1 MSYILQLKESDSREG
16 VGLLNVTAISFDNRL
31 SLRNPVTR
39 DSFRAILSRRG
50 KTFWII
56 IQYFIMEYFG
66 FDLIAVIKAAGYVG
80 LFAIIFAETG
90 LFLGFF
96 LPGDSLIFVAGF
108 LASQGFFGPVTLAVI
123 LFVAA
128 FTGNMVGYEFGRRV
142 GPKLFSREDS
152 LLFRKDH
159 VTKTKKFYDKYG
171 GKTVMIARFV
181 PIVRTFAPI
190 LAGVAEMKYAVFF
203 AYNIAGAAL
212 WTIGLVILG
221 YVLGTRVP
229 NIDKYLLPIVLVI
242 VVVSVLPG
250 VWHLYRDRQEMIR
263 EKETKGE

>member
-1 MSYILQLKESDSREG
+1 
-16 VGLLNVTAISFDNRL
+16 
-31 SLRNPVTR
+31 
-39 DSFRAILSRRG
+39 
-50 KTFWII
+50 
-56 IQYFIMEYFG
+56 MEYFG
-66 FDLIAVIKAAGYVG
+66 FDLIEAIKTVGYAG
-80 LFAIIFAETG
+80 LFAIVFAETG

-108 LASQGFFGPVTLAVI
+108 LASQGFFHPVLLPII

-128 FTGNMVGYEFGRRV
+128 VTGNMAGYEFGRRV

-190 LAGVAEMKYAVFF
+190 LAGVAEMKYMVFL
-203 AYNIAGAAL
+203 AYNIAGAAI
-212 WTIGLVILG
+212 WAVGLTVLG
-221 YVLGTRVP
+221 YFLGTRIP
-229 NIDKYLLPIVLVI
+229 DIDKYLLPIVLVI
-242 VVVSVLPG
+242 IVVSVLPG
-250 VWHLYRDRQEMIR
+250 VIHLWQDRREMLR
-263 EKETKGE
+263 EKAAKGE

>member
-1 MSYILQLKESDSREG
+1 MNYL
-16 VGLLNVTAISFDNRL
+16 
-31 SLRNPVTR
+31 
-39 DSFRAILSRRG
+39 
-50 KTFWII
+50 
-56 IQYFIMEYFG
+56 G
-66 FDLIAVIKAAGYVG
+66 FDLIETIKTVGYVG
-80 LFAIIFAETG
+80 LFCIIFAETG

-123 LFVAA
+123 LFIAA

-190 LAGVAEMKYAVFF
+190 LAGVAEMAYPVFL
-203 AYNIAGAAL
+203 AYNVAGAAL
-212 WTIGLVILG
+212 WTAGLVALG
-221 YVLGTRVP
+221 YFLGTSVP
-229 NIDKYLLPIVLVI
+229 DIDKYLLPIVLVI

-250 VWHLYRDRQEMIR
+250 FIHLYRDSQEMKR
-263 EKETKGE
+263 EKVAKGE

>member
-1 MSYILQLKESDSREG
+1 
-16 VGLLNVTAISFDNRL
+16 
-31 SLRNPVTR
+31 
-39 DSFRAILSRRG
+39 
-50 KTFWII
+50 
-56 IQYFIMEYFG
+56 MEYFG
-66 FDLIAVIKAAGYVG
+66 FDLIEAIKTAGYAG
-80 LFAIIFAETG
+80 LFAIVFAETG

-108 LASQGFFGPVTLAVI
+108 LASQGVFHPVLLPVI

-128 FTGNMVGYEFGRRV
+128 VTGNMAGYEFGRRV

-190 LAGVAEMKYAVFF
+190 LAGVAEMKYMVFL
-203 AYNIAGAAL
+203 AYNIAGAAI
-212 WTIGLVILG
+212 WAVGLTVLG
-221 YVLGTRVP
+221 YFLGTRVP
-229 NIDKYLLPIVLVI
+229 DIDKYLLPIVLVI
-242 VVVSVLPG
+242 IVVSVLPG
-250 VWHLYRDRQEMIR
+250 VFHLWRDRQEMLR
-263 EKETKGE
+263 EKAEKGE

>member
-1 MSYILQLKESDSREG
+1 
-16 VGLLNVTAISFDNRL
+16 
-31 SLRNPVTR
+31 
-39 DSFRAILSRRG
+39 
-50 KTFWII
+50 
-56 IQYFIMEYFG
+56 MEYFG
-66 FDLIAVIKAAGYVG
+66 FDLIEVIKTAGYAG
-80 LFAIIFAETG
+80 LFGIIFAETG

-108 LASQGFFGPVTLAVI
+108 LASQGFFGPVLLSVI

-190 LAGVAEMKYAVFF
+190 LAGVAEMKYMVFLV
-203 AYNIAGAAL
+203 YNIAGAAI
-212 WTIGLVILG
+212 WAVGLTVLG
-221 YVLGTRVP
+221 YFLGTRIP
-229 NIDKYLLPIVLVI
+229 DIDKYLLPIVLVI
-242 VVVSVLPG
+242 IVVSVLPG
-250 VWHLYRDRQEMIR
+250 VYHLYRDRQEMKR
-263 EKETKGE
+263 GQSEKAQ

>member
-1 MSYILQLKESDSREG
+1 MS
-16 VGLLNVTAISFDNRL
+16 
-31 SLRNPVTR
+31 
-39 DSFRAILSRRG
+39 
-50 KTFWII
+50 
-56 IQYFIMEYFG
+56 YFG
-66 FDLIAVIKAAGYVG
+66 FDLIEVIKTAGYVG

-108 LASQGFFGPVTLAVI
+108 LASQGVFSPVILAVI

-128 FTGNMVGYEFGRRV
+128 FTGNIAGYEFGRRV

-152 LLFRKDH
+152 LLFRKQH
-159 VTKTKKFYDKYG
+159 VEKTKRFYDKYG

-190 LAGVAEMKYAVFF
+190 LAGVAEMKYTVFL
-203 AYNIAGAAL
+203 AYDLAGAILWAL
-212 WTIGLVILG
+212 GLVFLG
-221 YVLGTRVP
+221 YFLGARVP

-242 VVVSVLPG
+242 VVASVLPAA
-250 VWHLYRDRQEMIR
+250 WHLYQDRREMLRDKARKVE
-263 EKETKGE
+263 